1 MSTLINTLILQ
12 GSALTKADAQQIAKQ
27 VSGDLVEKSAYC
39 TIQTDHQI
47 SVELLVQWRGNY
59 QFDINLSPAGF
70 DAKTVKLLVTDM
82 DSTLIN
88 IECVDEIADFI
99 NVKPQV
105 AEITEA
111 AMRGEIDFETSLR
124 QRVALLKGLEVSA
137 LEKVYQQRL
146 QLNPGASLM
155 LQGLKQQGIKTAL
168 VSGGFTFF
176 TERLKQRLG
185 LDYTMANVLAEHNG
199 RLTGEVEGDICG
211 AQAKAD
217 FLLAHCDKL
226 AISPSQVISMGDGA
240 NDLLMMKE
248 AGLSIAYHAKPK
260 VQQQAKTVLNYCG
273 LEGVLGLLQL
283 DIT

>member
-1 MSTLINTLILQ
+1 MTKLVLQGNNLTAGIANDIAAKLQ
-12 GSALTKADAQQIAKQ
+12 GSAQQSSHFSVIEVAKLAD
-27 VSGDLVEKSAYC
+27 SDLQALRNDFE
-39 TIQTDHQI
+39 
-47 SVELLVQWRGNY
+47 
-59 QFDINLSPAGF
+59 FDINVVPNNFEAT
-70 DAKTVKLLVTDM
+70 AAKLLVTDM

-124 QRVALLKGLEVSA
+124 KRVSLLKGLDVTA
-137 LEKVYQQRL
+137 LERVYLERL
-146 QLNPGASLM
+146 QLNPGAEKM
-155 LQGLKQQGIKTAL
+155 LKGLKQQGIKTAL

-185 LDYTMANVLAEHNG
+185 LDFTMANVLGEHNG
-199 RLTGEVEGDICG
+199 KLTGEVVGDVCG

-217 FLLAHCDKL
+217 FLLAHCTKL
-226 AISPSQVISMGDGA
+226 AISPQQVVAMGDGA
-240 NDLLMMKE
+240 NDLLMMDL
-248 AGLSIAYHAKPK
+248 AGLSVAYHAKPT
-260 VQQQAKTVLNYCG
+260 VQQQASTVLNYCG

-283 DIT
+283 EYN